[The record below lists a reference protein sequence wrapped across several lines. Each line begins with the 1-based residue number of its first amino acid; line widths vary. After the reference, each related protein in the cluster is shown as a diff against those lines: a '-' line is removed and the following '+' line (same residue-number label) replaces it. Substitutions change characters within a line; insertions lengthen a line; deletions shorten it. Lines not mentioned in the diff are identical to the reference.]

1 MKRIPYLVKS
11 ATVAEI
17 TDVSGVVASAISEA
31 ALGDTHLD
39 TRVQDLSQLNT
50 DMLKGMAKGKTKEL
64 SAPLNDADSL
74 RDNLLRALIHFLKA
88 LIFWNK
94 PETAPAAELLMA
106 EIKKQG
112 TGLSYL
118 SQEKESA
125 HIDALLQAFQS
136 PALAQALVST
146 NLVSLNNDLSQAQQ
160 GYKNLYQESAALESQ
175 KGEIAAA
182 SSLRN
187 QLRES
192 LKKVIDYLNVMQ
204 EVDTATYSPL
214 ALHLAEVIE
223 GLNEKIRARLSSGTA
238 EADEPA
244 EPV

>member
-1 MKRIPYLVKS
+1 MRKIPYLVKS

-17 TDVSGVVASAISEA
+17 TDVSGVVASAIGEA
-31 ALGDTHLD
+31 ALGDTHLN
-39 TRVQDLSQLNT
+39 TRVQDLNQLNT
-50 DMLKGMAKGKTKEL
+50 DMLRGMAKGRTKEL
-64 SAPLNDADSL
+64 SAPLNTADSL
-74 RDNLLRALIHFLKA
+74 RDNLFRALIHFLKA
-88 LIFWNK
+88 LIYWNK

-106 EIKKQG
+106 EINKQG
-112 TGLSYL
+112 TGLSKL

-136 PALAQALVST
+136 PALAQALVTT

-160 GYKNLYQESAALESQ
+160 GYKNLYKESAALESQ

-182 SSLRN
+182 SAIRNHVHENLR
-187 QLRES
+187 
-192 LKKVIDYLNVMQ
+192 KVIDYLNVMQ
-204 EVDTATYSPL
+204 EVDAATYNPL

-238 EADEPA
+238 EPDEPA

>member
-1 MKRIPYLVKS
+1 MRKIPYLVKS

-17 TDVSGVVASAISEA
+17 TDVSGVVASAIGEA

-50 DMLKGMAKGKTKEL
+50 DMLRGMAKGSTKEL
-64 SAPLNDADSL
+64 SAPLNAADSL

-106 EIKKQG
+106 EINKQG
-112 TGLSYL
+112 TGLSKL

-136 PALAQALVST
+136 PALAQALVTT
-146 NLVSLNNDLSQAQQ
+146 NLVSLHNDLSQAQQ
-160 GYKNLYQESAALESQ
+160 GYKNLYKESAALESQ

-182 SSLRN
+182 SALRN
-187 QLRES
+187 QVRES
-192 LKKVIDYLNVMQ
+192 LRKVIDYLNVMQ
-204 EVDTATYSPL
+204 EVDAATYSTL

-223 GLNEKIRARLSSGTA
+223 GLNGKIRARLSSGTA

-244 EPV
+244 ETV

>member
-1 MKRIPYLVKS
+1 MRKIPYLVKS

-17 TDVSGVVASAISEA
+17 TDVSGVVASAVGEA

-39 TRVQDLSQLNT
+39 NRVQDLNQLNT
-50 DMLKGMAKGKTKEL
+50 DMLKGMAKGRTKEL
-64 SAPLNDADSL
+64 SAPLNIADSL
-74 RDNLLRALIHFLKA
+74 RDNLFRALIHFLKA
-88 LIFWNK
+88 LIYWNK

-112 TGLSYL
+112 TGLSRL

-160 GYKNLYQESAALESQ
+160 GYKNLYQESAAVESQ
-175 KGEIAAA
+175 KGEIATA

-187 QLRES
+187 QVRES
-192 LKKVIDYLNVMQ
+192 LRKVIDYLNVMQ
-204 EVDTATYSPL
+204 EVDAATYSTL